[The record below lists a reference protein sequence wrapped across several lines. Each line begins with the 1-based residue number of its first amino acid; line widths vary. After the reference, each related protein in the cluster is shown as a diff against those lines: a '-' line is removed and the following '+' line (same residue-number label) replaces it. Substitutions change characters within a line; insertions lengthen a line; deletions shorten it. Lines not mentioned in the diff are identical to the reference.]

1 MKVCIIGVGYVGLVT
16 GVCLAEI
23 GHDVICIDNVQS
35 KIEKLNKGI
44 SPIYEP
50 GLESFIN
57 KNLKSGRLGFT
68 TDIKYG
74 VENSEIVFISV
85 GTPSLSNGQA
95 DLSYVETVATD
106 VGKYLNGEKIIVNKS
121 TVPIGSGDWV
131 SMIVSESI
139 QKANSDKNVKFHV
152 VSNPEFLR
160 EGSAIGDT
168 FFPDRIVI
176 GSSSKEAIDKMLE
189 LYKPLI
195 EQSFDWI
202 SDIPRILPKGQKVP
216 VVTADLTSAEMIK
229 YAANSFLAT
238 KISYINEVANICEK
252 VGADILK
259 VAEGMGLDS
268 RIGPKFLNA
277 GIGWGGSC
285 FPKDVSA
292 LAYIANEYGMT
303 PQILNSIINVN
314 REQRLKIVKKVQDEL
329 KIVKGKTIAVLGI
342 AFKPDTD
349 DTREAPAISI
359 MNSLIN
365 LGAKIKAYDP
375 IVKERPQNLSER
387 AYLSKDIYDAIKDSD
402 LLIIATEWNEFKNL
416 DYARIKSLMAHNVII
431 DGRNLFDKEK
441 LENLGFKYIGIGR

>member
-1 MKVCIIGVGYVGLVT
+1 MKVCIVGVGYVGLVT

-23 GHDVICIDNVQS
+23 GHDVICIDNVDG
-35 KIEKLNKGI
+35 KIEKLKKGI

-57 KNLKSGRLGFT
+57 KNLKSARLDFT

-74 VENSEIVFISV
+74 VENSEIIFISV

-95 DLSYVETVATD
+95 DLSYVEAVASD
-106 VGKYLNGEKIIVNKS
+106 VGKHINTEKVIVNKS

-139 QKANSDKNVKFHV
+139 TKNNINKNVKFHV

-176 GSSSKEAIDKMLE
+176 GSSSKKAIDKMLE

-195 EQSFDWI
+195 EQSFDWT
-202 SDIPRILPKGQKVP
+202 SDIPRLIPKGQRVP

-259 VAEGMGLDS
+259 VADGMGLDS

-303 PQILNSIINVN
+303 PQILNSIMNVN

-349 DTREAPAISI
+349 DVREAPAISI

-375 IVKERPQNLSER
+375 IVKERPQNLNER
-387 AYLSKDIYDAIKDSD
+387 AYLSKDVYDAIKDSD
-402 LLIIATEWNEFKNL
+402 LLIVATEWDEFKNL
-416 DYARIKSLMAHNVII
+416 DYARIKSSMAHNIII